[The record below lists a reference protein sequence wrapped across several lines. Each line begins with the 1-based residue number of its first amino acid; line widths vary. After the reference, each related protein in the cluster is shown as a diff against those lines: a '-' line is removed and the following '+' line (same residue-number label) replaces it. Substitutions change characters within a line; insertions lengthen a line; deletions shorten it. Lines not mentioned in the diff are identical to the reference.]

1 MSNLPAYDA
10 WAWVFD
16 RYWANDLFLE
26 PLRRLVLT
34 DVRPP
39 ARVLDLCCGSGLLAA
54 QLSELGYRVTGLD
67 MSGEI
72 LAIAGERAPEVRFVQ
87 GDAREFSFD
96 EPFGLVV
103 ATYDSLNHILE
114 LDELRQVFAC
124 VRRSL
129 APGAPFV
136 FDLGTEEGFQTSWS
150 EPHAVVEDDLV
161 VVGMGEYDFAD
172 RLAEYR
178 ITILRTEG
186 VWMREDVSVRE
197 RYHRPEDVLE
207 LLDEEGFV
215 DVSIAAAT
223 DLGMED
229 SADRSFFRARA
240 G

>member
-1 MSNLPAYDA
+1 MSDLPAYDA
-10 WAWVFD
+10 WAWIFD
-16 RYWANDLFLE
+16 RYWAHDLFLE
-26 PLRRLVLT
+26 PLQRLVLT
-34 DVRPP
+34 DLPPP
-39 ARVLDLCCGSGLLAA
+39 ARILDLCCGSGLLAA

-67 MSGEI
+67 ASGET
-72 LAIAGERAPEVRFVQ
+72 LAIARERAPACRFMQ
-87 GDAREFSFD
+87 GDARAFSFD
-96 EPFGLVV
+96 ERFDLVV
-103 ATYDSLNHILE
+103 ATYDSLNHILQ
-114 LDELRQVFAC
+114 LDELRQVFGC

-150 EPHAVVEDDLV
+150 EPHIVVEDDLV
-161 VVGMGEYDFAD
+161 VVGRGEYHPGD

-186 VWMREDVSVRE
+186 GWVREDVAVSE

-207 LLDEEGFV
+207 LLGEEGFV

-229 SADRSFFRARA
+229 SSDRNFFRAQAR
-240 G
+240 